1 MHKMQQLSEKEMD
14 ILNYFY
20 KEKRGYVRQIK
31 KSLKLSE
38 HTLLKYLDFLEK
50 RKIIAFKKE
59 GNLKMYEINFQ
70 EPSIK
75 VAFSYFDLQRLE
87 NLEYK
92 RKKAINQFI
101 SSAQKIKMPYFIL
114 LFGSTAKENYT
125 NKSDIDLIVV
135 YDTFNKEVNNK
146 ITEAIKRIHAETG
159 LKISLILMKLEE
171 FAKEKENKENYPL
184 QDALKYGYPV
194 FGNQIYYELVLK

>member
-1 MHKMQQLSEKEMD
+1 MD